1 MSFSPEFLM
10 RISKPVL
17 SPEEGAGTMY
27 IVIRRPYAHL
37 EKELRSAF
45 NGHEDVKIILDSRC
59 EERRKERQPVKLER
73 RQLNQRRTKEELVEV
88 VISI

>member
-1 MSFSPEFLM
+1 MSFSPEFLV
-10 RISKPVL
+10 RIARPVL
-17 SPEEGAGTMY
+17 SPEEGAGIMY
-27 IVIRRPYAHL
+27 IVIRRPHGHL

-45 NGHEDVKIILDSRC
+45 NGQEDVKVILDNRRG
-59 EERRKERQPVKLER
+59 ERRKEGQPVELER